1 MKRDAWKLFLTKL
14 TVLLT
19 VGLILFPI
27 CSFDV
32 SAQRRRGRV
41 YNQFDHNVA
50 AHSRQSC
57 SECHK
62 SPTGV
67 SSAETA
73 SGENYRYP
81 DITDYPDHDSCLDCH
96 RQQFFRGARPAI
108 CSVCHTKVSPRD
120 KARFEFKKSNQAS
133 EFAIRFPHDVHQDII
148 ARQTAP
154 SMREINVA
162 AAHFVKAK
170 FTAFAG
176 FQDDKRTDYNNCSIC
191 HAPAAAKTYTT
202 KPRKPQFTALETGL
216 VVAPHREKFPNAE
229 YLEAK
234 KKRNPNYTVVGHFK
248 TVPNGHDSCFNCH
261 YSEQKPIRSDCAG
274 CHIMIR
280 GRIAESNVI
289 ERYSLKFSHEETSE
303 GGSSLVHDKEC
314 AVCHVRITQSA
325 DLRSLKPDV
334 PIFTCATGSCHGD
347 KLKMEIGGRDDK
359 EIKSCSYCHSEY
371 IGSHQIPE
379 SHRAIK

>member
-1 MKRDAWKLFLTKL
+1 MKRNTWKLFLSEL
-14 TVLLT
+14 TVLLA
-19 VGLILFPI
+19 VGLMLLPL
-27 CSFDV
+27 CSSDV
-32 SAQRRRGRV
+32 SAQRRRRSSGRTTVPGKV
-41 YNQFDHNVA
+41 YNRFDHNVA
-50 AHSRQSC
+50 AHVRQSC

-62 SPTGV
+62 SPTGI

-96 RQQFFRGARPAI
+96 RQQFFRGNRPAI

-154 SMREINVA
+154 LRETFVA

-170 FTAFAG
+170 FTSSES

-191 HAPAAAKTYTT
+191 HAPAAAKTYMTT
-202 KPRKPQFTALETGL
+202 PRKPQFTALETGL
-216 VVAPHREKFPNAE
+216 VVASHREKIAAP
-229 YLEAK
+229 
-234 KKRNPNYTVVGHFK
+234 VGYFK
-248 TVPNGHDSCFNCH
+248 GVPNGHDSCFNCH
-261 YSEQKPIRSDCAG
+261 YSEQKPVRSDCAG
-274 CHIMIR
+274 CHILTR

-289 ERYSLKFSHEETSE
+289 ERYSVKFSHEEKSE
-303 GGSSLVHDKEC
+303 GGSLVHDSEC
-314 AVCHVRITQSA
+314 AKCHVRITQSA

-347 KLKMEIGGRDDK
+347 KLKAEITERDEK
-359 EIKSCSYCHSEY
+359 KINSCSYCHSEY